1 MSLNFKKS
9 GSGEP
14 LVLVHG
20 LFGSLENLG
29 GIARLLQDQF
39 TVYSVDLPN
48 HGRSPHFS
56 PTSLEQMSEEIGRW
70 FDEQGLT
77 HAHWLGHSLG
87 GKVCMELALNRP
99 DIVGRLVVVDIAP
112 IKYGQHHDD
121 VFAGLLSVDP
131 AQLKSRS
138 EADKIIAE
146 HVPEI
151 AVRSFLLKNLQ
162 KEGDGFVWRMNLHAL
177 HNHYLSLIKANRQDA
192 SFAGPTMFL
201 KGGNS
206 PYIGES
212 QREDILSRFPNAQLK
227 VVANTGHWLHAEKP
241 EVVAKL
247 VSKFLT
253 SDA

>member
-1 MSLNFKKS
+1 M
-9 GSGEP
+9 
-14 LVLVHG
+14 HG

-48 HGRSPHFS
+48 HGRSPHS
-56 PTSLEQMSEEIGRW
+56 NPTSLERMSEQLGEW
-70 FDEQGLT
+70 FGEQGLT
-77 HAHWLGHSLG
+77 NAKWLGHSLG
-87 GKVCMELALNRP
+87 GKVCMELALIQP
-99 DIVGRLVVVDIAP
+99 DIVQRLVVVDIAP
-112 IKYGQHHDD
+112 VAYGQHHDD

-131 AQLKSRS
+131 ATLSSRS
-138 EADKIIAE
+138 EADKIIAA

-162 KEGDGFVWRMNLHAL
+162 KEGGGFVWRMNLSAL
-177 HNHYLSLIKANRQDA
+177 HDHYLSLIKANRTDS
-192 SFAGPTMFL
+192 SFDGPTLFL

-206 PYIGES
+206 PYIGEA
-212 QREDILSRFPNAQLK
+212 QRDDILQRFPSTQLK

-253 SDA
+253 SDE